1 MGSERASVSYLMHFV
16 VGVMSE
22 RWGLRNHE
30 RRKALVHIR
39 QILKLDQRRNLQNT
53 LEWFPYPELPAK
65 ILAGSVDLTK
75 HSALL

>member
-1 MGSERASVSYLMHFV
+1 MRKATSVGSERASVSYLMHFV

-39 QILKLDQRRNLQNT
+39 QILKLEYLRIPTEYLRMVPLSWSYQLG
-53 LEWFPYPELPAK
+53 P
-65 ILAGSVDLTK
+65 
-75 HSALL
+75 